1 MRLYLCAVAL
11 AVWALPAM
19 AQDAPIRQT
28 IQDQL
33 NAFNA
38 RDAAKAWT
46 YASPTIKGIFGTSDI
61 FGGMV
66 QKTYPMVWQH
76 GAVQMLELR
85 TVAGNLWQRVMI
97 TDTLGDTHLL
107 DYMMVETSDG
117 WRINAVQLLPK
128 QGVGA

>member
-1 MRLYLCAVAL
+1 MRLYLYAVAL

-19 AQDAPIRQT
+19 AQDAPIRKT